1 MSKYEQILEQILVK
15 NKVIF
20 VREKT
25 FVDLKRGS
33 YRFDFFLPQS
43 NIVIEVNGEQHYKQ
57 VKCFQKTRKDF
68 LAAQERDR
76 RKISWCLANKI
87 KIYCIPY
94 WEIKN
99 IKSLEQVFQD
109 KFLAKTKWK
118 NDEDWKKYVLN
129 KK

>member
-1 MSKYEQILEQILVK
+1 MSKYEQNLERILANSGIIYIK
-15 NKVIF
+15 
-20 VREKT
+20 EKT
-25 FVDLKRGS
+25 FVDLKKGN
-33 YRFDFFLPQS
+33 YRFDFYLPNLNS
-43 NIVIEVNGEQHYKQ
+43 VIEVNGEQHYKQ
-57 VKCFQKTRKDF
+57 VKHFQKTRQEF

-99 IKSLEQVFQD
+99 IHTLKELLQN

-118 NDEDWKKYVLN
+118 NDEDWKKYILN
-129 KK
+129 K